1 MPFRLRRDDAR
12 FGELLADLAARLV
25 ATAGLLAELLG
36 EQGPALREA
45 LPAVR
50 AADQGA
56 DAAVNAV
63 LRALSSAFVTP
74 FDRVDVYRVT
84 WAMRMG
90 ITRMVA
96 SAEDVIEL
104 ELEALPAAVTDLVA
118 LLSRA
123 AEVAAEAVPR
133 LQHPALLTGSVVE
146 LDRLGRQ
153 AREAQRRFVV
163 AVTVDGTEPALLVRR
178 VTLAQ
183 SLRRAV
189 ESFEDLAH
197 ALQTVAVKE
206 G

>member
-12 FGELLADLAARLV
+12 FGDLLADVAARLGT
-25 ATAGLLAELLG
+25 AAGLLAELLG
-36 EQGPALREA
+36 ADGPQLRAA

-50 AADQGA
+50 AADL
-56 DAAVNAV
+56 AAESAANAV
-63 LRALSSAFVTP
+63 LRALSEAFVTP

-84 WAMRMG
+84 WAMRVAVTR
-90 ITRMVA
+90 ITA
-96 SAEDVIEL
+96 AAEDVVQFEL
-104 ELEALPAAVTDLVA
+104 GDLPPAATELVA
-118 LLSRA
+118 LLGRA

-133 LQHPALLTGSVVE
+133 LQHPALLTDSAVE

-153 AREAQRRFVV
+153 AREAQRQFVV
-163 AVTVDGTEPALLVRR
+163 AVSTDGADATLLVRR
-178 VTLAQ
+178 VGLAQ